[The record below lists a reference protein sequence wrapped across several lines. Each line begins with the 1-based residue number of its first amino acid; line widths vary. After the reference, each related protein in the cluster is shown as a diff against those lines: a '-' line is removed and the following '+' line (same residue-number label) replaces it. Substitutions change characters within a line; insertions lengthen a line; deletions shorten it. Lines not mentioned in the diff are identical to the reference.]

1 MSLSNSEAEKIY
13 EALNTQGWD
22 LLTER
27 FAAQFEGVNQV
38 AGCVEPKDMWIRQ
51 GQLMVLQQLLILKE
65 EIQDEMNSA
74 DV

>member
-1 MSLSNSEAEKIY
+1 MSLSNSDAEKIY
-13 EALNTQGWD
+13 ESLNTPGWD

-27 FAAQFEGVNQV
+27 FEIQFEGVNQV
-38 AGCVEPKDMWIRQ
+38 VGCSEAKDMWIRQ
-51 GQLMVLQQLLILKE
+51 GQLMILQQLLMLKE

>member
-1 MSLSNSEAEKIY
+1 MSLSNSDAEKIY
-13 EALNTQGWD
+13 ESLNTVGWD

-27 FAAQFEGVNQV
+27 FEIQFEGVNQV
-38 AGCVEPKDMWIRQ
+38 VGCAEAKDMWIRQ
-51 GQLMVLQQLLILKE
+51 GQLMVLQQLLMLKE